1 MGRERKREAPVCDSK
16 ERTKSREREKVWK
29 KRTMLTKTTCMRR
42 LELTRG
48 GACSRGGVRVVR
60 FAGPGHHASKKACL
74 RMRERALV
82 VPRAQEKDEEA
93 SILKIAQEKVFT
105 EENKELVLKYLG
117 IAADFAKKAFAKVQE
132 EVEAAKENEQE
143 GFVSSAKPP
152 PAISEPTTKP
162 QLQAIT
168 YGFTNMAERWNSR
181 AAIVGF
187 FSLLLLEAVT
197 HKGLLE
203 LLGISVGNGLG
214 FEF

>member
-1 MGRERKREAPVCDSK
+1 M
-16 ERTKSREREKVWK
+16 
-29 KRTMLTKTTCMRR
+29 
-42 LELTRG
+42 
-48 GACSRGGVRVVR
+48 
-60 FAGPGHHASKKACL
+60 
-74 RMRERALV
+74 V

-132 EVEAAKENEQE
+132 EVEAAKEKEQE

-152 PAISEPTTKP
+152 PGISEPATKP
-162 QLQAIT
+162 QLQTLT
-168 YGFTNMAERWNSR
+168 YGFTSMAERWNSR

-187 FSLLLLEAVT
+187 FSLLLLEAVA

>member
-1 MGRERKREAPVCDSK
+1 
-16 ERTKSREREKVWK
+16 
-29 KRTMLTKTTCMRR
+29 MRR

-60 FAGPGHHASKKACL
+60 LAGPGHHASKKPCL

-152 PAISEPTTKP
+152 PAVSP
-162 QLQAIT
+162 
-168 YGFTNMAERWNSR
+168 M
-181 AAIVGF
+181 
-187 FSLLLLEAVT
+187 
-197 HKGLLE
+197 
-203 LLGISVGNGLG
+203 
-214 FEF
+214 